1 MATIKQLASFAVL
14 NVNGGD
20 RVTYT
25 YDEIDGID
33 YQILVE
39 ADFLVNMFEQNEK
52 EMTVRA
58 VREKIFRT
66 KSGKQLLDTMF
77 LTPYTKP

>member
-25 YDEIDGID
+25 YDEIDADTGDMISSNNKGSFFCVDPALKGKITGIRN
-33 YQILVE
+33 YITENKLGE
-39 ADFLVNMFEQNEK
+39 
-52 EMTVRA
+52 
-58 VREKIFRT
+58 
-66 KSGKQLLDTMF
+66 
-77 LTPYTKP
+77 

>member
-25 YDEIDGID
+25 YDEIDAETGDMISSNNKGNFFVVD
-33 YQILVE
+33 TALKENITSIRNYI
-39 ADFLVNMFEQNEK
+39 NENK
-52 EMTVRA
+52 L
-58 VREKIFRT
+58 
-66 KSGKQLLDTMF
+66 SD
-77 LTPYTKP
+77 

>member
-25 YDEIDGID
+25 YDEID
-33 YQILVE
+33 
-39 ADFLVNMFEQNEK
+39 ADTGDMISSNNKGNFFSVDANLKQNINAIRQFITENK
-52 EMTVRA
+52 LGE
-58 VREKIFRT
+58 
-66 KSGKQLLDTMF
+66 
-77 LTPYTKP
+77 

>member
-25 YDEIDGID
+25 YDEIDAETG
-33 YQILVE
+33 
-39 ADFLVNMFEQNEK
+39 
-52 EMTVRA
+52 EMISSNNKGNFFA
-58 VREKIFRT
+58 VDSALKKNINAIRT
-66 KSGKQLLDTMF
+66 YISENKLGK
-77 LTPYTKP
+77 